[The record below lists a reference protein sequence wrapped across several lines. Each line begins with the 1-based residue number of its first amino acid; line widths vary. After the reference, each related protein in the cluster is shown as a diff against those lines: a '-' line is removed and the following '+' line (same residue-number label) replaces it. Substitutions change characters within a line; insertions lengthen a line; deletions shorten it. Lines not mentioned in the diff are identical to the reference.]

1 MVSYLSV
8 KHMLCFLWA
17 TLELVLPEKSSCMLE
32 KINHL
37 LASMAQEHFPDAQR
51 QLFGHGFERRLK
63 TRSETADTI
72 AKASKV
78 ATAGS
83 VKSFFRGHQG
93 KTNI

>member
-1 MVSYLSV
+1 M
-8 KHMLCFLWA
+8 
-17 TLELVLPEKSSCMLE
+17 
-32 KINHL
+32 

-72 AKASKV
+72 AKASKAV

-83 VKSFFRGHQG
+83 VKNRFFVAFRGRPTSSGGRQVQL
-93 KTNI
+93 

>member
-1 MVSYLSV
+1 
-8 KHMLCFLWA
+8 
-17 TLELVLPEKSSCMLE
+17 MLE
-32 KINHL
+32 KINYM

-72 AKASKV
+72 AKASKAV

-83 VKSFFRGHQG
+83 VKPFFRGLQG